1 MAAPTAGK
9 GSLSLSWTFLNNYM
23 DNGIFRSSGIKAK
36 IERFQQHD
44 DSINVTRRL
53 AIDNDKK

>member
-9 GSLSLSWTFLNNYM
+9 GSLSWTSLNNYM
-23 DNGIFRSSGIKAK
+23 NNGIFRSSGIKAK
-36 IERFQQHD
+36 TERFQQHD

>member
-1 MAAPTAGK
+1 
-9 GSLSLSWTFLNNYM
+9 M

-36 IERFQQHD
+36 TERFQQHD

-53 AIDNDKK
+53 AIDNFSNDRKRNKML